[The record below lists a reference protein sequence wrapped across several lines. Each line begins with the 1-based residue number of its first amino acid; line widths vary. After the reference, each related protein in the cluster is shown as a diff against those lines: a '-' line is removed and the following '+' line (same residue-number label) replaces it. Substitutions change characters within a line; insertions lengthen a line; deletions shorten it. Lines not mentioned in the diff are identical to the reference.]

1 MEAET
6 ETATE
11 LDVAIVGAG
20 ISGIGMAAHM
30 QITCPDRSFALFERR
45 TDIGGTWDLFRYP
58 GVRSD
63 SDMHTLGFEFEPWRD
78 DKSIA
83 DGDAILR
90 YLNHIVDSRDIRR
103 HIRFGT
109 RILSADWNPATA
121 RWVLVSEEA
130 DGQRSRT
137 TARFLYIGAGYYDY
151 DAAYDAQI
159 EGLADFAGTV
169 VHPQF
174 WPADLNYAGKRVVVI
189 GSGATAVTLVPAMAQ
204 TAAHVTMLQRTPTWC
219 GIMPAHDRTAIFL
232 RKLLPARLAYRLVR
246 LKNTR
251 MQDFVFRKARSEPDK
266 IGGFLK
272 SKIRKAL
279 GDKYDSATWTAPYG
293 PWDQRLC
300 LVPDGDLF
308 VAIREGKADVVTD
321 HIDHVDA
328 AGIALASGAHLDADV
343 IVTATGL
350 KIATA
355 GKIAI
360 STAGAPVNFADHY
373 WYKGCMFSNVP
384 NLALAFGYLNASW
397 TLRAD
402 LTADYV
408 CRLLN
413 RMKSRRADIAVPFLS
428 ADDNPGEDNVF
439 DFSSGYLRRSL
450 HMMPKSAPA
459 MPWRLNQD
467 YLRDKLWMKRN
478 PVEDGI
484 LHLEV
489 APVGVE
495 TPAKAR

>member
-1 MEAET
+1 MAITT
-6 ETATE
+6 ETD
-11 LDVAIVGAG
+11 LDVAIIGAG
-20 ISGIGMAAHM
+20 LSGIGMAAHM
-30 QITCPDRSFALFERR
+30 QMRCPDRSFALFERR
-45 TDIGGTWDLFRYP
+45 ADIGGTWDLFRYP

-63 SDMHTLGFEFEPWRD
+63 SDMHTLGFGFEPWTD

-90 YLNHIVDSRDIRR
+90 YLNHIVDDRGIRP

-109 RILSADWNPATA
+109 RILSADWNPASA
-121 RWVLVSEEA
+121 RWVIVSEEA
-130 DGQRSRT
+130 DGQRHRT

-151 DAAYDAQI
+151 DALHDAQI
-159 EGLADFAGTV
+159 PGIADFSGTV

-174 WPADLNYAGKRVVVI
+174 WPAGLDHAGKRVVVI
-189 GSGATAVTLVPAMAQ
+189 GSGATAVTLVPALAE
-204 TAAHVTMLQRTPTWC
+204 TSAHVTMLQRTPTWC
-219 GIMPAHDRTAIFL
+219 GIMPAQDKTAIML
-232 RKLLPARLAYRLVR
+232 RRFLPARLAYKLVR

-251 MQDFVFRKARSEPDK
+251 MQDFVFRKARSEPAK
-266 IGGFLK
+266 VGGFLK
-272 SKIRKAL
+272 SKIKEAL

-308 VAIREGKADVVTD
+308 AAIRAGKADVVTD

-328 AGIALASGAHLDADV
+328 TGIRLASGSHLGADI

-350 KIATA
+350 RIATA

-360 STAGAPVNFADHY
+360 SLAGVPVNFADHY

-384 NLALAFGYLNASW
+384 NLAMAFGYLNASW

-402 LTADYV
+402 LTADYI
-408 CRLLN
+408 CRVLN
-413 RMKSRRADIAVPFLS
+413 AMKARRSDVAVPVLP
-428 ADDNPGEDNVF
+428 ADENPGEDNVF

-450 HMMPKSAPA
+450 HMMPKSAPVL
-459 MPWRLNQD
+459 PWRLNQD
-467 YLRDKLWMKRN
+467 YLHDKRWMKRN

-484 LHLEV
+484 LRLE
-489 APVGVE
+489 
-495 TPAKAR
+495 PAGASAGMAQKAE